1 MEEKSCIRKEIRR
14 RKRLFT
20 ADELAA
26 QSRQLMER
34 LLAHPRI
41 LSARVVLMYHALPDE
56 VDTADAL
63 ETLIGMGKK
72 VLLPTVVSD
81 EDMELCEYEGREQLH
96 EGAFHIMESGGNSFK
111 DYDSIDVAVVP
122 GMAFDMKNNRLGRG
136 KGYYD
141 RFLAKIPSAYKLG
154 VCFGFQFLESLPTGT
169 FDIVMDEVLTG
180 NDTSIRSL

>member
-1 MEEKSCIRKEIRR
+1 
-14 RKRLFT
+14 
-20 ADELAA
+20 
-26 QSRQLMER
+26 
-34 LLAHPRI
+34 
-41 LSARVVLMYHALPDE
+41 
-56 VDTADAL
+56 
-63 ETLIGMGKK
+63 MGKK

-96 EGAFHIMESGGNSFK
+96 EGAFHIMESGGNCFK

-154 VCFGFQFLESLPTGT
+154 VCFGFQFLESLPTGA